1 MSNIEGFEQPNT
13 SSLYASYKFADSSF
27 RSDITTDPKKSLM
40 SSLSNVGSDDI
51 FTQSYYIPL
60 DSVRTTVI
68 ASESAVYNTK
78 IVIEQNL
85 LSKIYIDPNIDPGL
99 EQAHV
104 RIWHELSNLIFK
116 NPDISFGL
124 EAEYQP
130 VGEEGED
137 GEDLDE
143 DAIQTG
149 EDVIYGSGD
158 PSLAEFVTKE
168 TVPSYICFDEFSFA
182 EKHLSTAARK
192 LITEYKEAIS
202 LTTFSYFFQLR
213 KLLDLFLREIACI
226 KQSLLVDFGE
236 QYENESQQQVALQY
250 DSWAKAALHYTS
262 RVAKIIATQSR
273 QLPSAEVDQISKKQ
287 AAQFQAFFAVRLNA
301 VDSEIEDI
309 LSSLQRDLV
318 DNCEIFYHRY
328 LTPAMKLNKDISDPL
343 EFDFNTTA
351 FQSDFPSLA
360 GELLV
365 TTNVLKGN
373 FVSVHA
379 DLLDRL
385 RLMMERTDSILMLI
399 HEKKK
404 YANFISQLGNK
415 AIQKNQVLRTI
426 TNDVFSQFFRSA
438 PLDSSK
444 SNSLISSHSDLDGLE
459 ENSHP
464 QYLLRDGGVI
474 TGNIQVGDGYKID
487 GVDVSHHKHTGS
499 DGSSRISILDI
510 DYTVVR
516 ESSNSVEE
524 PFSVY
529 IEGFIPDI
537 IDGGIPVFDA
547 VVAIEI
553 GDEGLE
559 GYEYE
564 ILYTEIES

>member
-1 MSNIEGFEQPNT
+1 MSNIEGLEQPNT
-13 SSLYASYKFADSSF
+13 GSLYATYKFADSSF
-27 RSDITTDPKKSLM
+27 RSDIVTDTRKSLI
-40 SSLSNVGSDDI
+40 SSLGSVESSDI
-51 FTQSYYIPL
+51 FTQAYYIPL
-60 DSVRTTVI
+60 ESVRTTVI
-68 ASESAVYNTK
+68 TAESTLYNTK

-85 LSKIYIDPNIDPGL
+85 LSKIFVDPNVDPGL
-99 EQAHV
+99 EQAHARV
-104 RIWHELSNLIFK
+104 WHELSNLVFK
-116 NPDISFGL
+116 TPETSAESAL
-124 EAEYQP
+124 ED
-130 VGEEGED
+130 GEPAGED
-137 GEDLDE
+137 GEELDE
-143 DAIQTG
+143 EAIQAD
-149 EDVIYGSGD
+149 EDIIYGSGD
-158 PSLAEFVTKE
+158 PSLAEFVTKD
-168 TVPSYICFDEFSFA
+168 TVPSYICFDELVFA
-182 EKHLSTAARK
+182 EKHLSTASRK

-226 KQSLLVDFGE
+226 KQSLLIDFGE

-262 RVAKIIATQSR
+262 RITKIIASKSE

-301 VDSEIEDI
+301 VDSEIDDI

-328 LTPAMKLNKDISDPL
+328 LTPAMKLTKDIADPL
-343 EFDFNTTA
+343 EFDFNTTS
-351 FQSDFPSLA
+351 FQSEFPVLA

-365 TTNVLKGN
+365 TTNTLKGN

-385 RLMMERTDSILMLI
+385 RLMMERVDSMLMLI

-404 YANFISQLGNK
+404 YANFITQLGNQ
-415 AIQKNQVLRTI
+415 AIQKIQVLKTI
-426 TNDVFSQFFRSA
+426 DNDVFSQFFRSA

-459 ENSHP
+459 ENAHP
-464 QYLLRDGGVI
+464 QYLLRDGGTI
-474 TGNIQVGDGYKID
+474 TGSIQVAEGYTID
-487 GVDVSHHKHTGS
+487 GVDISEHRHNGS
-499 DGSSRISILDI
+499 DGSARISILDI
-510 DYTVVR
+510 DYTRVR
-516 ESSNSVEE
+516 EAPDSVEE
-524 PFSVY
+524 PFAVY
-529 IEGFIPDI
+529 VEGFIPDI